1 MTLKIGGH
9 AIAFLTG
16 ATLCALAPHANAHS
30 WYSEKTD
37 PVTKHGC
44 CGGAD
49 CHELAITKDNY
60 TPVEDGFRIRLTV
73 EQAQV
78 INPGRL
84 EPLDIFVPF
93 ERVQPSEDGN
103 YHLCIPRF
111 NNVTYGDFYC
121 FFMPPNG

>member
-1 MTLKIGGH
+1 MRLGLTLV
-9 AIAFLTG
+9 FLALT
-16 ATLCALAPHANAHS
+16 ATFAEAHS

-44 CGGAD
+44 CGGSD
-49 CHELAITKDNY
+49 CHEIRIDSSNY
-60 TPVEDGFRIRLTV
+60 TPEANGFRIRLTV
-73 EQAQV
+73 EQAKV

-103 YHLCIPRF
+103 FHLCIPRF

-121 FFMPPNG
+121 FFMPGAM